1 MMSAWGDKQMQGFR
15 SWFLAACCA
24 LAAALAQAAPP
35 ASVQGIVTKVIDGD
49 SLWLTPP
56 GKPPIEVRLR
66 DIDAPESCQAWGPEA
81 RKALADLALNK
92 VATLQPSA
100 RDSYGRTLGT
110 LLIEELN
117 VGRFM
122 VENGHAW
129 SVRSRWDQ
137 GPLVKQ
143 EKMARAL
150 SRGLHAAPGAVQP
163 KEFRR
168 TQSPCAA
175 GGSPAPAPA
184 SAKPVLQGSPF
195 RCDGRTRCSQMK
207 SCAEAKFFLANCPG
221 IQMNGDRDGV
231 PCEDLHCR

>member
-1 MMSAWGDKQMQGFR
+1 MMPSLGDTWMQGFR
-15 SWFLAACCA
+15 SWLLMACCG
-24 LAAALAQAAPP
+24 LVAAWAQAAPP
-35 ASVQGIVTKVIDGD
+35 TSVQGMVSKVIDGD

-56 GKPPIEVRLR
+56 DKPPIEVRLR
-66 DIDAPESCQAWGPEA
+66 DIDAPEACQPWGPEA

-92 VATLQPSA
+92 VATLQISA
-100 RDSYGRTLGT
+100 RDTYGRALGT
-110 LLIEELN
+110 LLIEDLN

-150 SRGLHAAPGAVQP
+150 ARGLHAAPGAVQP
-163 KEFRR
+163 WEFRR
-168 TQSPCAA
+168 TQGPCQVGEVRAA
-175 GGSPAPAPA
+175 A
-184 SAKPVLQGSPF
+184 SAATVATSGF
-195 RCDGRTRCSQMK
+195 RCDGRTHCSQMR

-221 IQMNGDRDGV
+221 VKMDGNHDGV
-231 PCEDLHCR
+231 PCEKQHCR